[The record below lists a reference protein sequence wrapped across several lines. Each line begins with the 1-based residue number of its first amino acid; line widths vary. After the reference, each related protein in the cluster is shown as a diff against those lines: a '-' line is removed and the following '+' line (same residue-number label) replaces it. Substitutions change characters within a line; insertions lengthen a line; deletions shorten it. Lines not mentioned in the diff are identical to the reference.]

1 MIGDMLLEL
10 SKLQRDNDELRAQNR
25 KLQQENDKL
34 RAENCRTT
42 FEAWSEG

>member
-1 MIGDMLLEL
+1 MIDDMLLEL
-10 SKLQRDNDELRAQNR
+10 SELQRDNDELRAQNR